1 MFPITDRRGQVVGYG
16 GRILDQGE
24 PKYLNS
30 PETPFF
36 HKSELLYGYFEH
48 RDEIRSRK
56 LLVVVEG
63 YMDVLA
69 MAAHGLPVGLAPLG
83 TAIGE
88 RQVREILRLHPEP
101 VFCFD
106 GDRAGRQAAWRALEK
121 MLPVLAAEHGPR
133 FLYLPEGEDPDSLLQ
148 REGSEAFALRLEQD
162 AKPVLDT
169 WIDGLRILAG
179 SGPEGRARMAKKA
192 DSMLAAM
199 ADDYLSQAWRQEAEK
214 VTAITLKTPP
224 RAAPETVLRR
234 PHPISKV
241 PSLATPN
248 QERFLAALLQ
258 NPQRIR
264 GLLADEEKFMLDDA
278 GLNQLYTRV
287 LELAAANY
295 NVAQALLL
303 DFPQD
308 ERIPLWASQSD
319 ISDDEFEKLQLLMR
333 ERYFYRLLK
342 QDGTLAE
349 KQHYRYRW
357 NEIRNKLEKVG
368 Q

>member
-1 MFPITDRRGQVVGYG
+1 
-16 GRILDQGE
+16 
-24 PKYLNS
+24 
-30 PETPFF
+30 
-36 HKSELLYGYFEH
+36 
-48 RDEIRSRK
+48 
-56 LLVVVEG
+56 
-63 YMDVLA
+63 
-69 MAAHGLPVGLAPLG
+69 
-83 TAIGE
+83 
-88 RQVREILRLHPEP
+88 
-101 VFCFD
+101 
-106 GDRAGRQAAWRALEK
+106 
-121 MLPVLAAEHGPR
+121 
-133 FLYLPEGEDPDSLLQ
+133 
-148 REGSEAFALRLEQD
+148 
-162 AKPVLDT
+162 
-169 WIDGLRILAG
+169 
-179 SGPEGRARMAKKA
+179 
-192 DSMLAAM
+192 
-199 ADDYLSQAWRQEAEK
+199 
-214 VTAITLKTPP
+214 
-224 RAAPETVLRR
+224 
-234 PHPISKV
+234 V